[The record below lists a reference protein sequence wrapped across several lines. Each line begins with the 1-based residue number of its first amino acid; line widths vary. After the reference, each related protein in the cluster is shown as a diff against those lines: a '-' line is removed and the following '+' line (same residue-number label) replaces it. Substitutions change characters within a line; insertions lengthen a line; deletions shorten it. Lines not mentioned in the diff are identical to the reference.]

1 MTISQD
7 KLPAPYDL
15 MPAPQ
20 LAIISVLQRT
30 LEMLVLT
37 LLAQH
42 PDLVDHEKPYW
53 LRDDLSVGRA
63 EEVLSNIDE
72 LCTSLEEYRDSL
84 SDEIVPDPL
93 PDDTFPF

>member
-1 MTISQD
+1 MNPED
-7 KLPAPYDL
+7 KLPTPYDL

-20 LAIISVLQRT
+20 LALISVLQRT
-30 LEMLVLT
+30 LEMLVLS

-53 LRDDLSVGRA
+53 LRDDLAVGTA
-63 EEVLSNIDE
+63 EEVLAHIDE
-72 LCTSLEEYRDSL
+72 LCTSLEEYRYCL
-84 SDEIVPDPL
+84 SDEVRPDPL